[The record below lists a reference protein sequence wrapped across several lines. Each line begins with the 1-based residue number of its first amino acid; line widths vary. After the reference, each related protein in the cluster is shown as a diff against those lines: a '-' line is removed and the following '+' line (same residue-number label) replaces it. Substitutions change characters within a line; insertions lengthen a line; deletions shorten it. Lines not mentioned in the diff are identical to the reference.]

1 MAKTRPAR
9 LPGSRPAPKRPPLP
23 SWPKRNGVWLG
34 IATLT
39 ALVVVVVVSRGGDG
53 DSPMAQS
60 AGFVG
65 GDFHSLVVDPTNPG
79 RLFVGG
85 HEAVSVST
93 DGGRTWSRV
102 DSLDGADAMGWSF
115 ARGAVYVTGHPGI
128 SRSTDAAATFARA
141 NDGLPST
148 DVHAFGAGASAL
160 YAAGPANGVVA
171 STDGGRSW
179 ERRTGAAG
187 QAFFGRILTGPDD
200 DQHLVAADARSG
212 ATESTDG
219 GRTWA
224 PLGGPPSATWVSRGT
239 ATLFVSGRQG
249 AARSADGGR
258 TWATL
263 SLPEGASLVEADPAE
278 ANVLYAG
285 VHDGSDVRVLVS
297 RDGGLRWDRP

>member
-9 LPGSRPAPKRPPLP
+9 PPGGRPAPKRPPLP

-34 IATLT
+34 IAALI

-53 DSPMAQS
+53 DPPMAQS

-65 GDFHSLVVDPTNPG
+65 GDFHSLVVDPTTPG

-102 DSLDGADAMGWSF
+102 GALDGADAMGWSF
-115 ARGAVYVTGHPGI
+115 ARDAVYVTGHPGI
-128 SRSTDAAATFARA
+128 SQSTDGAATFAKA

-148 DVHAFGAGASAL
+148 DVH
-160 YAAGPANGVVA
+160 
-171 STDGGRSW
+171 
-179 ERRTGAAG
+179 
-187 QAFFGRILTGPDD
+187 AFFGRILTGPDD

-224 PLGGPPSATWVSRGT
+224 ALGGPPSATWVSRGV

-258 TWATL
+258 TWTTL

-278 ANVLYAG
+278 PNVLYVG
-285 VHDGSDVRVLVS
+285 VHDGSGVRVLVS
-297 RDGGLRWDRP
+297 RDGGSQWDRP